1 MHNGPLRWT
10 HAPKTRH
17 AAQSKDQARL
27 PLPDWRTRPR
37 ENTAMD
43 KLDPKQD
50 GASPDFAE
58 ENIERLRELFP
69 DAFTEGSDPDGP
81 RWKVDFDAL
90 RQILGDQVENEP
102 ERYSFTWHGK
112 ARARQMAQTPATGTL
127 RPCPEE
133 SVNWDSTQNLFIEG
147 DNLEVLKLL
156 QKSYHK
162 QVKMIYIDPP
172 YNTGGEFI
180 YPDRF
185 QDNLETYLR
194 YTGQIDDQGLKVS
207 ANAESSGRYHT
218 NWLNMMYPR
227 LRLARNLLR
236 DDGVI
241 FVSIDDTEVANLR
254 KVLDEIFGEENF
266 VANAVWQK
274 AYVANMTAKYISN
287 THDHLLVY
295 ARDKDQLSFGR
306 FDRTEKQKE
315 KFKNPDDDPRGPWKA
330 ENLSSGKYYAAGQ
343 FTITTPSGRQV
354 KPPEGRYWRCNE
366 ETYKKWLKEDRIYF
380 GKDGRGRPMLKK
392 YLSEVGHGL
401 TPDTWWGHKE
411 FGSNKEAS
419 IYLKELFDGVQVFD
433 TPKPVKLL
441 RKILELGC
449 PQDGLVL
456 DFFSGS
462 CPLAEAVLDLNIE
475 DGFERRF
482 IMVQLP
488 EPITLTNDGNDKKY
502 SDIAEVGRERISR
515 VISRKDVESGQARNW
530 HPGFRTFKLAT
541 SNIRPWDPDADD
553 LKTSLFEA
561 VDNIKPE
568 RSQQDVLHELLL
580 KYGLDLAVP
589 TEERRIAG
597 RTVYLIGAGALIVC
611 LADDIDLD
619 VVNGIAALKDELSPE
634 MVRVVFKDAGFAD
647 DVVKTNAVQIL
658 RQAGIEDVKSL

>member
-1 MHNGPLRWT
+1 
-10 HAPKTRH
+10 
-17 AAQSKDQARL
+17 
-27 PLPDWRTRPR
+27 
-37 ENTAMD
+37 MD

-50 GASPDFAE
+50 GASPDFVE

-90 RQILGDQVENEP
+90 RQILGDQVENER
-102 ERYSFTWHGK
+102 ERYSLTWHGK

-133 SVNWDSTQNLFIEG
+133 SINWDTTRNLFIEG

-194 YTGQIDDQGLKVS
+194 YTGQTDDQGFKVS

-241 FVSIDDTEVANLR
+241 FVSIDDHEVHNLR
-254 KVLDEIFGEENF
+254 QVMDEIFGPENF
-266 VANAVWQK
+266 IDTVIWQK
-274 AYVANMTAKYISN
+274 VYSPKNSARHFSQDHDYI
-287 THDHLLVY
+287 LVY
-295 ARDKDQLSFGR
+295 ARNGEVWGPELLPRSADQDAAYS
-306 FDRTEKQKE
+306 
-315 KFKNPDDDPRGPWKA
+315 NPDNDPRGPWKA
-330 ENLSSGKYYAAGQ
+330 SDLSARNYYSQG
-343 FTITTPSGRQV
+343 TYSITCPSGRV
-354 KPPEGRYWRCNE
+354 IESPPSGRYWVYSE
-366 ETYKKWLKEDRIYF
+366 EKFKELDADGRIWW
-380 GKDGRGRPMLKK
+380 GKDGNNQPAVKRFRSEVASGRVPQTLWK
-392 YLSEVGHGL
+392 YDEVGH
-401 TPDTWWGHKE
+401 TQ
-411 FGSNKEAS
+411 EAK
-419 IYLKELFDGVQVFD
+419 KELLRRLQFDSSDSVFD
-433 TPKPVKLL
+433 TPKPTKLIQQML
-441 RKILELGC
+441 RIGTRPKESDI
-449 PQDGLVL
+449 VL
-456 DFFSGS
+456 DFFAGS
-462 CPLAEAVLDLNIE
+462 ATVGDAVMQLNAE
-475 DGFERRF
+475 DGGNRRY
-482 IMVQLP
+482 VLAQLP
-488 EPITLTNDGNDKKY
+488 EQTEAQDYAT
-502 SDIAEVGRERISR
+502 IADMGKARLRAAGEAIRDEQAPGGGGDSAARAER
-515 VISRKDVESGQARNW
+515 DL
-530 HPGFRTFKLAT
+530 GFKVLKLAT
-541 SNIRPWDPDADD
+541 SNIRPWDPNADD
-553 LKTSLFEA
+553 LKTSLFDA
-561 VDNIKPE
+561 VDNIKAD

-611 LADDIDLD
+611 LADEIDLD

-647 DVVKTNAVQIL
+647 DVVKTNAIQIL